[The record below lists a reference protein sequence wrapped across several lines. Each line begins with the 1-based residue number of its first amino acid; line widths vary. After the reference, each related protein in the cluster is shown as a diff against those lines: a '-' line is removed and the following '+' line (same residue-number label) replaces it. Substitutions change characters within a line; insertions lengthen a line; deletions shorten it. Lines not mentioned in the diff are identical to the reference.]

1 MDSTM
6 NELVSINDNNRFVSE
21 DGLTD
26 LYLEIRKDENWSSI
40 VKVLDEQVKYDI
52 KLEEGIQN
60 LLNRAYEKNQ
70 TSNIRL
76 KDAILKAYPDFST
89 NPDLKS
95 KF

>member
-1 MDSTM
+1 M

-21 DGLTD
+21 DGLLTD

-40 VKVLDEQVKYDI
+40 VKVLDEMVKNDI

-89 NPDLKS
+89 NPELKS

>member
-1 MDSTM
+1 M

-40 VKVLDEQVKYDI
+40 VKVLDEMVKNDI

>member
-1 MDSTM
+1 M
-6 NELVSINDNNRFVSE
+6 NELVSIND
-21 DGLTD
+21 
-26 LYLEIRKDENWSSI
+26 LYLEIRNDGNWSSI

-52 KLEEGIQN
+52 KLEEDIKN
-60 LLNRAYEKNQ
+60 YLNKAYERRQ
-70 TSNIRL
+70 ASNVRL

>member
-40 VKVLDEQVKYDI
+40 VKVLDEMVKNDI

>member
-1 MDSTM
+1 M

-40 VKVLDEQVKYDI
+40 VKVLDEMVKNDI

-89 NPDLKS
+89 NPELKS